1 MRIVVTLVTS
11 LLPQLLVFQVVLQ
24 GGNGCKGKKLYVCAH
39 ERDPPLSTHLYNLNK
54 KPVGLHSPTEP
65 KMLKSKLRSFGN

>member
-24 GGNGCKGKKLYVCAH
+24 GGNGNKGKKLYVKHNVMAVALWKLFAFFC
-39 ERDPPLSTHLYNLNK
+39 NK
-54 KPVGLHSPTEP
+54 VYEKRGGKVKKRHH
-65 KMLKSKLRSFGN
+65 

>member
-24 GGNGCKGKKLYVCAH
+24 GGNGNKGKKLYV
-39 ERDPPLSTHLYNLNK
+39 
-54 KPVGLHSPTEP
+54 GQLH
-65 KMLKSKLRSFGN
+65 FGNFLRFFVIKCTRSGVEKLKNGTIRRIFNKIICEL

>member
-24 GGNGCKGKKLYVCAH
+24 GGNGCKGKKLYVGISIARVH
-39 ERDPPLSTHLYNLNK
+39 YYYN
-54 KPVGLHSPTEP
+54 
-65 KMLKSKLRSFGN
+65 KMNV

>member
-24 GGNGCKGKKLYVCAH
+24 GGNGCKGKKLYVGISFARVHYYYIIILLCFIAIK
-39 ERDPPLSTHLYNLNK
+39 SLY
-54 KPVGLHSPTEP
+54 
-65 KMLKSKLRSFGN
+65 